1 MSISIT
7 ATLPLAAAADAKIVM
22 FKQPANREE
31 HFAIL
36 VLKIRPPKSPLGA
49 TAPQCVTG
57 DILGGPEM

>member
-7 ATLPLAAAADAKIVM
+7 ATLPLIAAADAKIVM

-36 VLKIRPPKSPLGA
+36 VGEIHPNAPSGA
-49 TAPQCVTG
+49 TALTMC
-57 DILGGPEM
+57 DR